1 MFKKILCNL
10 KIVKT
15 PSKLEFIYLNTLI
28 NFSTQLNNM
37 HIYMFIKEKKKFK
50 KVIGD
55 FI

>member
-15 PSKLEFIYLNTLI
+15 QSKLEFIYLNTLI

-37 HIYMFIKEKKKFK
+37 FIKEKKKFK